1 MPPYRVMF
9 VEPPKDYWF
18 VMGEYLPPPT
28 GLLVL
33 AAWLERE
40 VPDVEIEVVDSQAE
54 RLGWQGVGRRI
65 ASFRP
70 DLVAASGFTANAY
83 SCARVCEAAKRLD
96 PAVTTVLGGQHFS
109 ATPEESLLAYPEVD
123 LIVRG
128 EGEVT
133 LAELVRA
140 IREGRDPSGVSGL
153 SLRRGGAVVHTPD
166 RPLIEDLD
174 ALPYPAYHLVEHV
187 IGRYHFTMMAGRKAI
202 YMTFEGGRGCGHRC
216 TFCSQWRHWGGRWR
230 TKSPRRIAGE
240 IEHLHDR
247 FGGTFMW
254 FSDDNFG
261 YGTRGQALYDELR
274 GRPSL
279 RDIMMFYQVR
289 TDDVARHPDLV
300 AKMRSVGN
308 YWVLIGVES
317 DSPERLREFKKGAA
331 PEDAR
336 EAIETLNRNDVFT
349 QAMIVIGSRGDTRES
364 IARTREFSLDLGS
377 DIAIYTVLTP
387 FPGTEVFDAARA
399 NGWIE
404 DASWANYDMV
414 HAIMPTEALSRADV
428 QQELY
433 ECYRAFYGS
442 AVRGIKGVL
451 SKNPRK
457 RILYRHMASQ
467 RVLAQL
473 RRLA

>member
-40 VPDVEIEVVDSQAE
+40 VPDVEIEVADSQAE
-54 RLGWQGVGRRI
+54 RLGWQGLTRRI

-70 DLVAASGFTANAY
+70 NLVAASGFTANAY
-83 SCARVCEAAKRLD
+83 TCARTCETAKKLD

-109 ATPEESLLAYPEVD
+109 ATPGESLLAYPEVD
-123 LIVRG
+123 YIVRG

-133 LAELVRA
+133 LGELVRA
-140 IREGRDPSGVSGL
+140 LKEGKDPSGVAGL
-153 SLRRGGAVVHTPD
+153 SLRRGGAVFHTPD
-166 RPLIEDLD
+166 RPLIGDLD
-174 ALPYPAYHLVEHV
+174 SLPYPAYHLVEHLV
-187 IGRYHFTMMAGRKAI
+187 SRYHFTMMAGRRAI
-202 YMTFEGGRGCGHRC
+202 YMTFEGGRGCDHRC
-216 TFCSQWRHWGGRWR
+216 TFCSQWRHWRGQWR
-230 TKSPRRIAGE
+230 TKSPRRIAQE

-261 YGTRGQALYDELR
+261 YATRGQALYDELR
-274 GRPSL
+274 ARPSL

-289 TDDVARHPDLV
+289 TDDVARNPDLV

-308 YWVLIGVES
+308 YWVLLGVES
-317 DSPERLREFKKGAA
+317 ASPERLREFRKGAA

-336 EAIETLNRNDVFT
+336 AAVAELNRSGIFT
-349 QAMIVIGSRGDTRES
+349 QAMFVIGSRRDTRES

-377 DIAIYTVLTP
+377 DLSLYTVLTP
-387 FPGTEVFDAARA
+387 FPGTEVFKEAMAR
-399 NGWIE
+399 GWIE
-404 DASWANYDMV
+404 DATWSDYDMV
-414 HAIMPTEALSRADV
+414 HAIMPTEALSRAEV
-428 QQELY
+428 QHELY
-433 ECYRAFYGS
+433 DCYRAFYGN
-442 AVRGIKGVL
+442 AVKGIKGVL

-457 RILYRHMASQ
+457 RIVYRHMASQ

-473 RRLA
+473 RRLI